1 MAATADQIRRFRRNV
16 NAHYRRAGR
25 RFPWRENFD
34 PWRVL
39 VSEIMLQQTQ
49 TDRVAPKF
57 IPFLAAFPTPAALAA
72 APVREVLAQ
81 WSGLGYNRRA
91 LHLQQ
96 AARLL
101 VSRHHGRVPATEEE
115 LVALPGI
122 GPATAAA
129 ILAYAYNRPTVYIE
143 TNIRAVFIHH
153 FFPNRKTVGDQE
165 LLPLVAAALDKNNPR
180 RWYSA
185 LMDYGTRL
193 KEQYPGLGKRSA
205 HYARQ
210 SPFVGSRRRI
220 RGLVLKALL
229 REGPSAAPA
238 LARSAGIPVGELPP
252 VLAALAS
259 EGFIRFRGG
268 RYRLV

>member
-1 MAATADQIRRFRRNV
+1 MAATADRIRRFRKNV

-39 VSEIMLQQTQ
+39 VSEVMLQQTQ

-57 IPFLAAFPTPAALAA
+57 TAFLAVFPTPASLAA
-72 APVREVLAQ
+72 APVREVLAR

-91 LHLQQ
+91 LHLRQ
-96 AARLL
+96 AARLI
-101 VSRHHGRVPATEEE
+101 VSRHGGRVPETEAE

-129 ILAYAYNRPTVYIE
+129 ILAYAFNHPTVYIE
-143 TNIRAVFIHH
+143 TNIRAAFIHH
-153 FFPNRKTVGDQE
+153 FFPKRKTVGDRE
-165 LLPLVAAALDKNNPR
+165 LLPLVAAALDRTNPR

-193 KEQYPGLGKRSA
+193 KEHHPELGKRSA
-205 HYARQ
+205 HYVRQ
-210 SPFVGSRRRI
+210 SPFIGSRRRI
-220 RGLVLKALL
+220 RGLVLKTLL
-229 REGPSAAPA
+229 RRGPVGAPA
-238 LARSAGIPVGELPP
+238 LARAAGIPAGELAP
-252 VLAALAS
+252 VLAALAA
-259 EGFIRFRGG
+259 EGFIRRERN
-268 RYRLV
+268 RYRLA